1 MNNILKQLEKVAE
14 RSNGQIR
21 VVDVPKDR
29 IPNYEG
35 LIKIDTEVLS
45 QVGMRNI
52 SCKNIDST
60 NKTLTK
66 RR

>member
-1 MNNILKQLEKVAE
+1 MNNTLKQLEKVAE
-14 RSNGQIR
+14 RSNGQMR

-29 IPNYEG
+29 IPNYESMVK
-35 LIKIDTEVLS
+35 LDTEILS
-45 QVGMRNI
+45 QVGLRNI

-60 NKTLTK
+60 NKILTK